1 MSETVDTVRLAKILD
16 VTKMAVSKAIANGR
30 LIKSNR
36 LLHAAM
42 GATTEANEILD
53 ALKKHIFYGK
63 ELDKVNLFE
72 EVGDLFWYLAIIAD
86 EIGFS
91 FEDAME
97 KNLAKLNARY
107 GDEFDPE
114 KALNRDLEKELEV
127 LG

>member
-1 MSETVDTVRLAKILD
+1 MQSEKYIE
-16 VTKMAVSKAIANGR
+16 KAIKTEARQNSWTTER

-53 ALKKHIFYGK
+53 AMKKHIFYGK

-86 EIGFS
+86 VVGFS

-97 KNLAKLNARY
+97 KNLAKLRARY

-114 KALNRDLEKELEV
+114 KALNRDLEKELEA